1 MYELI
6 GQQDKRLA
14 AAYVKYKDTGQ
25 VDALIEPLS
34 RKGPARSVPSA
45 RIGPNT
51 GVHSAPLFKQH
62 PHLCG
67 QMSALTFDELP
78 SVMVSR
84 SYLTLLRLAFLLQH
98 WC

>member
-45 RIGPNT
+45 RIGSNT

-62 PHLCG
+62 PYPAC
-67 QMSALTFDELP
+67 ADI
-78 SVMVSR
+78 
-84 SYLTLLRLAFLLQH
+84 
-98 WC
+98 